1 MKALGSSASARDKG
15 AGGER
20 MAEALFADLKVIDC
34 ASFIAAPAAAT
45 IFADFGADV
54 IKIEPPSGDPYRK
67 LPQIKGQPQCENN
80 YAWLLTDRTRRSLAL
95 DLTRP
100 EGQAVLARL
109 VKSADIFITNMPLR
123 VRSRLGIAYDQIGPL
138 NERLIYASFTGYGET
153 GEEASKPGFDSN
165 AYWARSGLMNEVK
178 PHAESPPARSVS
190 GMGDHPAAL
199 ALYGAILTALYRRE
213 KTGKGGHVATSLLA
227 NGLWSHGL
235 QIQAKFCGA
244 TFTPRV
250 PREQSPNA
258 LTNLYRCKDG
268 RWLTLSLLEEE
279 RQWPLLLR
287 AIEEV
292 SLEHDPRFATKA
304 ARHEHA
310 RELVVI
316 FDHIFLARDFG
327 EWRRRLDA
335 AGLVFG
341 FVATLDD
348 VVADNQARENDFIL
362 PIAETPFETVDSPIY
377 IDGEEKRRPLRA
389 PEIGEG
395 GDAVL
400 REAGFADAEIADM
413 RAAGLISR
421 LSSPIDIAT
430 TEGDERR

>member
-1 MKALGSSASARDKG
+1 
-15 AGGER
+15 
-20 MAEALFADLKVIDC
+20 
-34 ASFIAAPAAAT
+34 
-45 IFADFGADV
+45 V
-54 IKIEPPSGDPYRK
+54 IKIEPPTGDPYRK
-67 LPQIKGQPQCENN
+67 LPQIKGQPQCEQN
-80 YAWLLTDRTRRSLAL
+80 YAWLLTDRSRRSLAL

-199 ALYGAILTALYRRE
+199 ALYGAIATALYRRE

-279 RQWPLLLR
+279 RQWPVLLR
-287 AIEEV
+287 AVEEV
-292 SLEHDPRFATKA
+292 SLAHDPRFTTKA

-316 FDHIFLARDFG
+316 FDHIFLARDFA

-341 FVATLDD
+341 SSRHL
-348 VVADNQARENDFIL
+348 RML
-362 PIAETPFETVDSPIY
+362 SPISKRART
-377 IDGEEKRRPLRA
+377 ISFCRSPRRRSRLWIVRSTSMAKRRRS
-389 PEIGEG
+389 
-395 GDAVL
+395 
-400 REAGFADAEIADM
+400 RFARRKSA
-413 RAAGLISR
+413 RAATPSCARQALPMTR
-421 LSSPIDIAT
+421 SPICV
-430 TEGDERR
+430 RRGSSADRVRRLT